1 MKATVEMLNGERRR
15 LSLPSPV
22 WEGTS
27 NFGLGTTLTALY
39 IGRRTHRVVMRVY
52 SIWSNG
58 LEVTGE
64 QFLECDDYQIVTFCK
79 EFPEFAEMWDNLGE
93 PEEL

>member
-39 IGRRTHRVVMRVY
+39 I
-52 SIWSNG
+52 
-58 LEVTGE
+58 
-64 QFLECDDYQIVTFCK
+64 
-79 EFPEFAEMWDNLGE
+79 LGE
-93 PEEL
+93 EHIE